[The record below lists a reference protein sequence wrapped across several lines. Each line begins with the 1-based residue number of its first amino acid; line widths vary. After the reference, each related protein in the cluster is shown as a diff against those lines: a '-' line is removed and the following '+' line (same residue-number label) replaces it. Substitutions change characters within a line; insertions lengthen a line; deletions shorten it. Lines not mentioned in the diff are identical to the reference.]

1 MDGVKVTYIETRFV
15 TSDAA
20 GFKDLVQRLTG
31 RSPAATGAA
40 PPAPAAAPH
49 RPRACRAAGAAAAGT
64 QGYYYQ
70 TSSPAAHVGD
80 GRLAPPCQG
89 ETETTYGIRDFSGL
103 LYRGASQNAQCAP
116 GGSYS
121 DYFPC

>member
-31 RSPAATGAA
+31 RSPTAAAA
-40 PPAPAAAPH
+40 PAPAAPH
-49 RPRACRAAGAAAAGT
+49 RPRACRAAATAAAGT
-64 QGYYYQ
+64 RGYYYQ
-70 TSSPAAHVGD
+70 TSSPAAHVAD
-80 GRLAPPCQG
+80 GRLAPPPCQG
-89 ETETTYGIRDFSGL
+89 ETVTYGIGDFSGL
-103 LYRGASQNAQCAP
+103 LYGSASQNAQCAP
-116 GGSYS
+116 GGSHN

>member
-15 TSDAA
+15 NSDAA

-31 RSPAATGAA
+31 RSPAAAAAA
-40 PPAPAAAPH
+40 PAPAAPH
-49 RPRACRAAGAAAAGT
+49 RPRPCRAAAAAAGP

-80 GRLAPPCQG
+80 GRLAPPPCLG
-89 ETETTYGIRDFSGL
+89 ETNGIGDFSDL
-103 LYRGASQNAQCAP
+103 LYGGASQNAQCVP
-116 GGSYS
+116 GGCYS